1 MSLIDRGDYSIYGV
15 KKVKSVSSFIKMHA
29 LKSAKSRS
37 VIMKADSTTLLNFIK
52 DNQKNQFVIPIYQRL
67 YSWEKE
73 QCKELWDDIIKIGGD
88 DKMDGHFIGSILYM
102 LDSITHS
109 NNTLLI
115 IDGQQRL
122 TTITLLLTALR
133 DHLNDEDEFLKKFSY
148 QKIENDYLINSD
160 KDGDKKFRLILSE
173 SDKDTLLYLIDKDR
187 RKPSELS
194 SKIVENFKLFEEW
207 VSKNTNKLE
216 TIFKGLDKLMIVE
229 IALEKGKD
237 DPQLI
242 FESMNSKGIELTQ
255 TDLIRNYI
263 VMETEI
269 EKQEG
274 FYNKYWG
281 AMEEEFKQNKKW
293 FDRFV
298 RHYLTIKT
306 REIPNVNK
314 VYAALKDYW
323 QKEGIGIED
332 LLKDLQKYCGY
343 FCQIVFKKEADKDLN
358 KALGFLVDLEMDVIY
373 PLLLELYSDY
383 KGGVLSKADF
393 IPIIALIESYICRR
407 AVCGLGTNSLNKVF
421 PSFTRY
427 IQKDEYFKSLKAH
440 FGYLTEQQRFPNN
453 DEFKDRFITINFY
466 KFQKNG
472 YFFERL
478 ENFDTK
484 EPVNTKGLTVEHIM
498 PQTLTEDTEDTEEWK
513 RDLGENFQEIHDK
526 YLHTIGNLT
535 LTGYNPE
542 YSNKSFQEKQGME
555 KGFKDSPLRL
565 NQDLKDLE
573 SFGEEEI
580 KKRANDLVDLAL
592 KIWTYPKLD
601 AETLE
606 KYKPKKD
613 KKEKKVYDL
622 SSYKFGSHSRELF
635 DILSKKIK
643 ALDERITENFNQ
655 DYISYKFG
663 KNFVDIVVQSK
674 DLKLYLNMKFNEL
687 QDEKNL
693 ARDMT
698 NKGHLG
704 NGNIEVKLETKENIP
719 YCLGLIKQAL
729 EKQMGGRNRQ

>member
-1 MSLIDRGDYSIYGV
+1 MEAYATPLL
-15 KKVKSVSSFIKMHA
+15 KFIE
-29 LKSAKSRS
+29 
-37 VIMKADSTTLLNFIK
+37 D
-52 DNQKNQFVIPIYQRL
+52 DQYDQFVIPFYQRL

-73 QCKELWDDIIKIGGD
+73 QCKELWDDIIKIGGN
-88 DKMDGHFIGSILYM
+88 DKMDGHFIGSILCV
-102 LDSITHS
+102 LDRITHS
-109 NNTLLI
+109 NNALLI

-133 DHLNDEDEFLKKFSY
+133 DHWSDKRKE
-148 QKIENDYLINSD
+148 IEKHYLINSD

-173 SDKDTLLYLIDKDR
+173 SDKDTLLSLIDKDR
-187 RKPSELS
+187 RKPSEPS

-207 VSKNTNKLE
+207 ISKNTNQLE
-216 TIFKGLDKLMIVE
+216 TIFKGLEKLMIVE
-229 IALEKGKD
+229 IALEKEKD

-274 FYNKYWG
+274 FYNKYWR
-281 AMEEEFKQNKKW
+281 AMEEEFKQNETL

-306 REIPNVNK
+306 REIPNINK
-314 VYAALKDYW
+314 VYVVLKDYR

-343 FCQIVFKKEADKDLN
+343 FCRIVFKKEADKDLN

-383 KGGVLSKADF
+383 NDGVLSKADF
-393 IPIIALIESYICRR
+393 IPIIALIESYIFRR

-421 PSFTRY
+421 PSFTKH

-440 FGYLTEQQRFPNN
+440 FGSLTEKQRFPNN
-453 DEFKDRFITINFY
+453 DEFKKLFITIDFY
-466 KFQKNG
+466 KFKKNR

-484 EPVNTKGLTVEHIM
+484 EPVNTKGLTTEHIM
-498 PQTLTEDTEDTEEWK
+498 PQTLTEEWEK
-513 RDLGENFQEIHDK
+513 DLGENFQEIHDK

-542 YSNKSFQEKQGME
+542 YSNKSFQEKRDME
-555 KGFKDSPLRL
+555 KGFKQSPLKL
-565 NQDLKDLE
+565 NQSLKDLE
-573 SFGEEEI
+573 SFDEEKI
-580 KKRANDLVDLAL
+580 KKRANDLADLAL

-622 SSYKFGSHSRELF
+622 SSYKFDSHSRELF
-635 DILSKKIK
+635 DILSKEIK
-643 ALDERITENFNQ
+643 ALDEKRITEKFNKMC
-655 DYISYKFG
+655 ISYKFDT
-663 KNFVDIVVQSK
+663 NFVSIVP
-674 DLKLYLNMKFNEL
+674 LKNGGLNLYLNMPFYEL

-693 ARDMT
+693 AKKA
-698 NKGHLG
+698 KGNYG
-704 NGNIEVKLETKENIP
+704 NGDIEVKLETKENIP

>member
-1 MSLIDRGDYSIYGV
+1 MKAKATPLLT
-15 KKVKSVSSFIKMHA
+15 FIKE
-29 LKSAKSRS
+29 
-37 VIMKADSTTLLNFIK
+37 
-52 DNQKNQFVIPIYQRL
+52 NQKNQLVIPIYQRV

-73 QCKELWDDIIKIGGD
+73 QCKQLWDDIIKIGGD
-88 DKMDGHFIGSILYM
+88 DKMDWHFIGSILYV
-102 LDSITHS
+102 LDGIKHS
-109 NNTLLI
+109 DNALLI

-133 DHLNDEDEFLKKFSY
+133 DHWSDKRK
-148 QKIENDYLINSD
+148 KIEDHYLINSD
-160 KDGDKKFRLILSE
+160 KDGDKKFRLILSD
-173 SDKDTLLYLIDKDR
+173 SDKDALLYLIDKDR
-187 RKPSELS
+187 RKPSKPS
-194 SKIVENFKLFEEW
+194 SKIVENFELFEEW
-207 VSKNTNKLE
+207 ISENTNKLK
-216 TIFKGLDKLMIVE
+216 TIFKGLEKLMIVY
-229 IALEKGKD
+229 IALEKAKG

-242 FESMNSKGIELTQ
+242 FESMNSKGMELTQ

-263 VMETEI
+263 VMETEV

-274 FYNKYWG
+274 FYKKYWR
-281 AMEEEFKQNKKW
+281 AMEEELKQNEKL
-293 FDRFV
+293 FNQFV

-306 REIPNVNK
+306 REIPNIKK
-314 VYAALKDYW
+314 VYAAFKDYR
-323 QKEGIGIED
+323 QKEGIAIED

-383 KGGVLSKADF
+383 SDGVLSKDDF
-393 IPIIALIESYICRR
+393 RRSIALIESYICRR

-421 PSFTRY
+421 PSFTKR
-427 IQKDEYFKSLKAH
+427 IQKDEYFESLKVH
-440 FGYLTEQQRFPNN
+440 FGYLTEKQRFPNN
-453 DEFKDRFITINFY
+453 DEFKELFITMDFY
-466 KFQKNG
+466 RFQKNR

-484 EPVNTKGLTVEHIM
+484 ERVYTDEYTIEHIM
-498 PQTLTEDTEDTEEWK
+498 PQTLTEEWE
-513 RDLGENFQEIHDK
+513 RDLGENFQEIHNK

-535 LTGYNPE
+535 LTGYNST
-542 YSNKSFQEKQGME
+542 YSNKSFQEKRDME

-565 NQDLKDLE
+565 NQSLRDLE

-580 KKRANDLVDLAL
+580 KKRANDLADLAL

-613 KKEKKVYDL
+613 KKVYDL
-622 SSYKFGSHSRELF
+622 SSYNFGSHSRELF
-635 DILSKKIK
+635 DILSKEIK
-643 ALDERITENFNQ
+643 ALDEKIVIVEDFNKE
-655 DYISYKFG
+655 YISYKFS
-663 KNFVDIVVQSK
+663 KNFVDIILLNK
-674 DLKLYLNMKFNEL
+674 GLKLYLNMKFNEL

-704 NGNIEVKLETKENIP
+704 NGDIEVKLETKENIP

>member
-1 MSLIDRGDYSIYGV
+1 MEAEAMKLLDFIG
-15 KKVKSVSSFIKMHA
+15 KSQE
-29 LKSAKSRS
+29 R
-37 VIMKADSTTLLNFIK
+37 
-52 DNQKNQFVIPIYQRL
+52 QFVIPIYQRV

-73 QCKELWDDIIKIGGD
+73 QCKQLWDDIVKMGGND
-88 DKMDGHFIGSILYM
+88 QIEGHFIGSIVFVRDGIY
-102 LDSITHS
+102 TT
-109 NNTLLI
+109 NYNKLLI

-133 DHLNDEDEFLKKFSY
+133 DHLSDEVKRK
-148 QKIENDYLINSD
+148 KIENHYLINSD

-173 SDKDTLLYLIDKDR
+173 PDKDTLIYLIDKDR
-187 RKPSELS
+187 RKPSEPS
-194 SKIVENFKLFEEW
+194 SKIVENFKLFEKW
-207 VSKNTNKLE
+207 VSNTDELE
-216 TIFKGLDKLMIVE
+216 TIFKGLEKLMIVE
-229 IALEKGKD
+229 ITLEKEKD

-242 FESMNSKGIELTQ
+242 FESMNSKGMELAQ

-263 VMETEI
+263 VMETEV

-274 FYNKYWG
+274 FYNKYWR
-281 AMEEEFKQNKKW
+281 AMEEDFKQNEKW

-306 REIPNVNK
+306 REIPNINK
-314 VYAALKDYW
+314 VYVAFKDYR

-343 FCQIVFKKEADKDLN
+343 FCQIVFKKEDDKDLN
-358 KALGFLVDLEMDVIY
+358 KALGFLVDLEMDVVY

-383 KGGVLSKADF
+383 SDGVLSKDDF
-393 IPIIALIESYICRR
+393 RRSIALIESYICRR

-421 PSFTRY
+421 PSFTKH
-427 IQKDEYFKSLKAH
+427 IQKDEYFKSLEAH
-440 FGYLTEQQRFPNN
+440 FGYLTEKQRFPNN
-453 DEFKDRFITINFY
+453 DEFKDCFITINFY
-466 KFQKNG
+466 KFKKRE

-478 ENFDTK
+478 ENFDRK
-484 EPVNTKGLTVEHIM
+484 ERVYTHEYTEEHIM
-498 PQTLTEDTEDTEEWK
+498 PQTLTEEWE

-535 LTGYNPE
+535 LTGYNTE
-542 YSNKSFQEKQGME
+542 YGNRSFQKKRDME
-555 KGFKDSPLRL
+555 GGFKDSPLRL
-565 NQDLKDLE
+565 NQGLRDLK

-580 KKRANDLVDLAL
+580 KKRANDLADLAL
-592 KIWTYPKLD
+592 KIWTYPNLN

-606 KYKPKKD
+606 KYKP

-635 DILSKKIK
+635 DILSKEIK
-643 ALDERITENFNQ
+643 ALDEKRIVENFNQ
-655 DYISYKFG
+655 DYISYKFS
-663 KNFVDIVVQSK
+663 KNFVDIVVQTK

-693 ARDMT
+693 ARDVT

-704 NGNIEVKLETKENIP
+704 NENIEVKLETKENIP

>member
-1 MSLIDRGDYSIYGV
+1 ME
-15 KKVKSVSSFIKMHA
+15 
-29 LKSAKSRS
+29 
-37 VIMKADSTTLLNFIK
+37 ADKNTLLKFIK
-52 DNQKNQFVIPIYQRL
+52 DNQKNQLVIPIYQRL

-73 QCKELWDDIIKIGGD
+73 QCKQLWDDIIKIGGN
-88 DKMDGHFIGSILYM
+88 DKMDGHFIGSILYV
-102 LDSITHS
+102 LGGITHS
-109 NNTLLI
+109 DNALLI

-133 DHLNDEDEFLKKFSY
+133 DHLSNEVKRKE
-148 QKIENDYLINSD
+148 IENHYLINSD

-173 SDKDTLLYLIDKDR
+173 SDKDTLLSLIDKDR
-187 RKPSELS
+187 RKPSEPS

-207 VSKNTNKLE
+207 IRKNTDELE

-229 IALEKGKD
+229 IALTKEKD

-242 FESMNSKGIELTQ
+242 FESMNSKGVELTQ
-255 TDLIRNYI
+255 TDLIKNYI
-263 VMETEI
+263 IMETET

-274 FYNKYWG
+274 FYNKYWR
-281 AMEEEFKQNKKW
+281 AMEEDFKQNKKW

-306 REIPNVNK
+306 REIPNINK
-314 VYAALKDYW
+314 VYVAFKDYQ
-323 QKEGIGIED
+323 QKEGIEIEA
-332 LLKDLQKYCGY
+332 LLQDLQKYCGY
-343 FCQIVFKKEADKDLN
+343 FCQIKFKKEADEGLN
-358 KALGFLVDLEMDVIY
+358 KALSFLVDLDMDVLY
-373 PLLLELYSDY
+373 PLLLEPYSDY
-383 KGGVLSKADF
+383 SDGRLSKQDF
-393 IPIIALIESYICRR
+393 IPITALIESYLVRR
-407 AVCGLGTNSLNKVF
+407 TVCGLAKNGLNKLFV
-421 PSFTRY
+421 SFAKH
-427 IQKDEYFKSLKAH
+427 IQKDEYFESLKTH
-440 FGYLTEQQRFPNN
+440 FGSLTNNQRFPNN
-453 DEFKDRFITINFY
+453 DEFKDRLITIDFY
-466 KFQKNG
+466 NKFKKKTKC
-472 YFFERL
+472 FLERL

-484 EPVNTKGLTVEHIM
+484 EPVDTKGLTIEHIM
-498 PQTLTEDTEDTEEWK
+498 PQKLTEETEEWK
-513 RDLGENFQEIHDK
+513 RDLGENFQEIHNK

-535 LTGYNPE
+535 LTGYNSE
-542 YSNKSFQEKQGME
+542 YSNKSFQEKRDME
-555 KGFKDSPLRL
+555 GGFKDSPLRL
-565 NQDLKDLE
+565 NQSLRDLE

-580 KKRANDLVDLAL
+580 KKRANDLADWAL
-592 KIWTYPKLD
+592 KIWTYPNLN

-622 SSYKFGSHSRELF
+622 NSYNFGSYSRELF
-635 DILSKKIK
+635 DILSKEIK

-655 DYISYKFG
+655 DYISYKFD
-663 KNFVDIVVQSK
+663 KNFVDIVVQTK

-704 NGNIEVKLETKENIP
+704 NGDIEVKLETKENIP

>member
-1 MSLIDRGDYSIYGV
+1 MEAY
-15 KKVKSVSSFIKMHA
+15 A
-29 LKSAKSRS
+29 
-37 VIMKADSTTLLNFIK
+37 TTLLKFFEDNNQNQKKCFMDAEATTLLKFIK
-52 DNQKNQFVIPIYQRL
+52 DNNQNQLVIPIYQRL

-73 QCKELWDDIIKIGGD
+73 QCKQLWDDIIKIGGD
-88 DKMDGHFIGSILYM
+88 DKMNGHFIGSILYV
-102 LDSITHS
+102 LYDITHS

-133 DHLNDEDEFLKKFSY
+133 NHLSDESVKKL
-148 QKIENDYLINSD
+148 IEKHYLINSNR
-160 KDGDKKFRLILSE
+160 DGDKKFRLILSE
-173 SDKDTLLYLIDKDR
+173 SDKDTLLSLIDKDR
-187 RKPSELS
+187 RKPSEPS

-207 VSKNTNKLE
+207 VSKNTNQLE
-216 TIFKGLDKLMIVE
+216 TIFKGLEKFTIVW
-229 IALEKGKD
+229 IALKKGKD

-263 VMETEI
+263 IMETEA

-274 FYNKYWG
+274 FYNKYWR
-281 AMEEEFKQNKKW
+281 AMEEDFKQNEKQDKKL

-306 REIPNVNK
+306 REIPNINK
-314 VYAALKDYW
+314 VYVAFKDYQ
-323 QKEGIGIED
+323 QKEGIEIED

-343 FCQIVFKKEADKDLN
+343 FCQIAFKKEADKDLN
-358 KALGFLVDLEMDVIY
+358 KALSFLVDLEMDVVY

-383 KGGVLSKADF
+383 KDGVLSKQDF
-393 IPIIALIESYICRR
+393 IPIIALTESYLVRR
-407 AVCGLGTNSLNKVF
+407 AVCGFNTNVLNKVS
-421 PSFTRY
+421 PSFTKK
-427 IQKDEYFKSLKAH
+427 INKDQYLESIEAH
-440 FGYLTEQQRFPNN
+440 FLSLEKTAGKFPK
-453 DEFKDRFITINFY
+453 DSEFRDSFITKELYGRN
-466 KFQKNG
+466 KTKKKKTK
-472 YFFERL
+472 YFLERL

-484 EPVNTKGLTVEHIM
+484 EPVDTQKCNIEHIM
-498 PQTLTEDTEDTEEWK
+498 PQKLTKEWE

-535 LTGYNPE
+535 LTGYNNE

-555 KGFKDSPLRL
+555 NGFKDSPLRL
-565 NQDLKDLE
+565 NQGLKDLE

-580 KKRANDLVDLAL
+580 KKRANDLADLAL
-592 KIWTYPKLD
+592 EIWTYPNLN

-622 SSYKFGSHSRELF
+622 NSYKFGSHSRELF
-635 DILSKKIK
+635 DILSKGIK

-655 DYISYKFG
+655 DYISYKFS
-663 KNFVDIVVQSK
+663 KNFVDIVVQTK

-704 NGNIEVKLETKENIP
+704 NGDIEVKLETKENIP

>member
-1 MSLIDRGDYSIYGV
+1 MD
-15 KKVKSVSSFIKMHA
+15 A
-29 LKSAKSRS
+29 EA
-37 VIMKADSTTLLNFIK
+37 TTLLEFIK
-52 DNQKNQFVIPIYQRL
+52 DNQKNQLVIPIYQRL

-73 QCKELWDDIIKIGGD
+73 QCKQLWDDIIKIGGN
-88 DKMDGHFIGSILYM
+88 DKMDGHFIGSILYV
-102 LDSITHS
+102 LDGIAHS
-109 NNTLLI
+109 DNTLLI

-122 TTITLLLTALR
+122 TTITLLLIALK
-133 DHLNDEDEFLKKFSY
+133 DHWSDKRKDIEDH
-148 QKIENDYLINSD
+148 YLINSD
-160 KDGDKKFRLILSE
+160 KNGDEKFRLILSE
-173 SDKDTLLYLIDKDR
+173 SDKDTLLSLIDKDR
-187 RKPSELS
+187 RKPSEPSL
-194 SKIVENFKLFEEW
+194 KIVENFKLFEEW
-207 VSKNTNKLE
+207 IRKNTDKLE
-216 TIFKGLDKLMIVE
+216 TIFKGLEKLMIVW
-229 IALEKGKD
+229 IALKKEKD

-242 FESMNSKGIELTQ
+242 FESMNSKGMELAQ

-263 VMETEI
+263 IMETEI

-274 FYNKYWG
+274 FYNQYWR
-281 AMEEEFKQNKKW
+281 AMEENFKQNEKQNEKQDKKL

-298 RHYLTIKT
+298 RHYLTIKIGKAPKEK
-306 REIPNVNK
+306 R
-314 VYAALKDYW
+314 VYVAFKDYQ
-323 QKEGIGIED
+323 QKEGIEIED

-358 KALGFLVDLEMDVIY
+358 EALGFLVDLDMDVIY

-383 KGGVLSKADF
+383 SDGVLSKQDF
-393 IPIIALIESYICRR
+393 IPIIALTESYLCRMVVR
-407 AVCGLGTNSLNKVF
+407 GSTNGLNKVF
-421 PSFTRY
+421 PSFAKH

-440 FGYLTEQQRFPNN
+440 FVLLKGGQRFPND
-453 DEFKDRFITINFY
+453 DEFRNLFITIDFY
-466 KFQKNG
+466 NKFK
-472 YFFERL
+472 FKKKTKCFLERL

-484 EPVNTKGLTVEHIM
+484 EPVDTKGLTIEHIM
-498 PQTLTEDTEDTEEWK
+498 PQELTEEWE

-535 LTGYNPE
+535 LTGYNQK
-542 YSNKSFQEKQGME
+542 YGNKSFQEKQGME
-555 KGFKDSPLRL
+555 GGFKDSPLRL
-565 NQDLKDLE
+565 NQGLRGLE
-573 SFGEEEI
+573 SFGEKEI
-580 KKRANDLVDLAL
+580 KKRANDLADLAL

-635 DILSKKIK
+635 DILSKEIK
-643 ALDERITENFNQ
+643 ALDEKIVENFNQ

-663 KNFVDIVVQSK
+663 KNFVDIVAQTK
-674 DLKLYLNMKFNEL
+674 DLKLYLNMPFYEL

-704 NGNIEVKLETKENIP
+704 NGDIEVKLETKENIP

>member
-1 MSLIDRGDYSIYGV
+1 
-15 KKVKSVSSFIKMHA
+15 
-29 LKSAKSRS
+29 
-37 VIMKADSTTLLNFIK
+37 MKADSTPLLEFIK
-52 DNQKNQFVIPIYQRL
+52 DNQKNRLVIPIYQRV
-67 YSWEKE
+67 YSWEKK
-73 QCKELWDDIIKIGGD
+73 QCKQLWDDIIKIGGD
-88 DKMDGHFIGSILYM
+88 DKMDGHFIGSILYV
-102 LDSITHS
+102 LDGITHS
-109 NNTLLI
+109 DNTLLI

-133 DHLNDEDEFLKKFSY
+133 DHWSDKRKEIED
-148 QKIENDYLINSD
+148 DYLINSD
-160 KDGDKKFRLILSE
+160 KDGDKKFRLILSD
-173 SDKDTLLYLIDKDR
+173 SDKDALLSLIDKSR
-187 RKPSELS
+187 RKPSKPS

-207 VSKNTNKLE
+207 ISENTNKLE
-216 TIFKGLDKLMIVE
+216 TIFKGLKKLMIVY
-229 IALEKGKD
+229 IALEKGKG

-242 FESMNSKGIELTQ
+242 FESMNSKGMELAQ

-263 VMETEI
+263 VMETEV

-274 FYNKYWG
+274 FYKKYWR
-281 AMEEEFKQNKKW
+281 AMEEELKQNEKL
-293 FDRFV
+293 FNQFV

-306 REIPNVNK
+306 REIPNTNK
-314 VYAALKDYW
+314 VYAAFKDYR
-323 QKEGIGIED
+323 QKEGIAIED

-383 KGGVLSKADF
+383 SDGVLSKADF
-393 IPIIALIESYICRR
+393 IPIIALIESYIFRR

-421 PSFTRY
+421 PSFTKH
-427 IQKDEYFKSLKAH
+427 IQKDEYFESLEAH
-440 FGYLTEQQRFPNN
+440 FGYLTKQQRFPNN
-453 DEFKDRFITINFY
+453 DEFKDCFITKDFY
-466 KFQKNG
+466 KFQKKK

-484 EPVNTKGLTVEHIM
+484 ERVYTDEYTIEHIM
-498 PQTLTEDTEDTEEWK
+498 PQTLTEEWK
-513 RDLGENFQEIHDK
+513 KDLGENFQKIHDN
-526 YLHTIGNLT
+526 YLHRIGNLT
-535 LTGYNPE
+535 LTGYNPK

-565 NQDLKDLE
+565 NQSLRDLE

-580 KKRANDLVDLAL
+580 KKRTNDLADLAL
-592 KIWTYPKLD
+592 KIWTYPKYLD

-622 SSYKFGSHSRELF
+622 SSYNFGSHSRELF
-635 DILSKKIK
+635 DVLSKEIK
-643 ALDERITENFNQ
+643 ALDEKIVIVEDFNKE
-655 DYISYKFG
+655 YISYKFS
-663 KNFVDIVVQSK
+663 KNFVDIIPLNK
-674 DLKLYLNMKFNEL
+674 GLKLSLNMKFNEL

-704 NGNIEVKLETKENIP
+704 NGDIEVKLETRENIS

>member
-1 MSLIDRGDYSIYGV
+1 
-15 KKVKSVSSFIKMHA
+15 
-29 LKSAKSRS
+29 
-37 VIMKADSTTLLNFIK
+37 MKADAIKLLDFIGK
-52 DNQKNQFVIPIYQRL
+52 SQEKQFVIPIYQRV

-73 QCKELWDDIIKIGGD
+73 QCKQLWDDIVKTGGND
-88 DKMDGHFIGSILYM
+88 QMNGHFIGSIVFVQDDIYTT
-102 LDSITHS
+102 SH
-109 NNTLLI
+109 NKFLI

-122 TTITLLLTALR
+122 TTIMLLLTALR
-133 DHLNDEDEFLKKFSY
+133 DRLNDEYEFLEKFSH
-148 QKIENDYLINSD
+148 QKIQNDYLINSD

-173 SDKDTLLYLIDKDR
+173 SDKDTLLSLIDKDR

-194 SKIVENFKLFEEW
+194 LKIVENFKLFEEW
-207 VSKNTNKLE
+207 VSNTNKLE
-216 TIFKGLDKLMIVE
+216 TIFKGLEKLMIVE

-242 FESMNSKGIELTQ
+242 FESMNSKGMELTQ

-263 VMETEI
+263 VMETET
-269 EKQEG
+269 EKQES
-274 FYNKYWG
+274 FYNKYWR
-281 AMEEEFKQNKKW
+281 AMEEDFKQNKKL

-314 VYAALKDYW
+314 VYVALKDYR
-323 QKEGIGIED
+323 QKEGIEIED

-343 FCQIVFKKEADKDLN
+343 FCQIVFKKEANKDLN

-383 KGGVLSKADF
+383 SDGVLSKDDF
-393 IPIIALIESYICRR
+393 IRSIALIESYICRR

-421 PSFTRY
+421 PSFTKH

-440 FGYLTEQQRFPNN
+440 FGYLTEKQRFPKN
-453 DEFKDRFITINFY
+453 DEFKDRFITIDFYNF
-466 KFQKNG
+466 KKRE

-478 ENFDTK
+478 ENFDRK

-498 PQTLTEDTEDTEEWK
+498 PQTLTEEWE

-535 LTGYNPE
+535 KTGYNPE
-542 YSNKSFQEKQGME
+542 YSNKSFQEKRDME

-565 NQDLKDLE
+565 NQGLRDLE

-580 KKRANDLVDLAL
+580 KKRANDLADLAL
-592 KIWTYPKLD
+592 KIWTYPNLN

-635 DILSKKIK
+635 DILSKGIK

-655 DYISYKFG
+655 DYISYKFD
-663 KNFVDIVVQSK
+663 KNFVDIVVQTK

-704 NGNIEVKLETKENIP
+704 NGDIEVKLETKENIP

>member
-1 MSLIDRGDYSIYGV
+1 
-15 KKVKSVSSFIKMHA
+15 
-29 LKSAKSRS
+29 
-37 VIMKADSTTLLNFIK
+37 MKADATTLLNFIK
-52 DNQKNQFVIPIYQRL
+52 GNQKNQLVIPIYQRV

-73 QCKELWDDIIKIGGD
+73 QCKQLWDDIVKTGGND
-88 DKMDGHFIGSILYM
+88 QMNGHFIGSILYVIK
-102 LDSITHS
+102 DKTSCS
-109 NNTLLI
+109 NNVLLI

-133 DHLNDEDEFLKKFSY
+133 DHWSDKRKEIEDH
-148 QKIENDYLINSD
+148 YLINSD

-173 SDKDTLLYLIDKDR
+173 SDKDTLLYLIDKDK
-187 RKPSELS
+187 RKPSEPSL
-194 SKIVENFKLFEEW
+194 KIVENFKLFEEW
-207 VSKNTNKLE
+207 VSKNTDKLE
-216 TIFKGLDKLMIVE
+216 TIFKGLEKLMIVE

-274 FYNKYWG
+274 FYNKYWR
-281 AMEEEFKQNKKW
+281 AMEEEFKQNKKL
-293 FDRFV
+293 FERFV

-306 REIPNVNK
+306 REIPNINK

-343 FCQIVFKKEADKDLN
+343 FCRIVFKKEDDKDLN
-358 KALGFLVDLEMDVIY
+358 KALDFLVDLEMDVIY

-383 KGGVLSKADF
+383 SDGVLSKADF

-421 PSFTRY
+421 PSFTKH
-427 IQKDEYFKSLKAH
+427 IQKDEYFKSLEAH
-440 FGYLTEQQRFPNN
+440 FGSLTEKQRFPNN
-453 DEFKDRFITINFY
+453 DEFKDCFITINFY

-478 ENFDTK
+478 ENFDRK
-484 EPVNTKGLTVEHIM
+484 ERVYTHEYTIEHIM
-498 PQTLTEDTEDTEEWK
+498 PQTLTEDTEEWK
-513 RDLGENFQEIHDK
+513 RDLGENFQEIHNK

-535 LTGYNPE
+535 WTGYNSE
-542 YSNKSFQEKQGME
+542 YSNKSFQKKRDME

-565 NQDLKDLE
+565 NQSLRDLE

-580 KKRANDLVDLAL
+580 KKRANDLADLAL
-592 KIWTYPKLD
+592 KIWTYPNLD

-613 KKEKKVYDL
+613 KKEKEVYDL

-635 DILSKKIK
+635 DILSKEIK
-643 ALDERITENFNQ
+643 ALDEKIAEKFNQ
-655 DYISYKFG
+655 DYISYKFS
-663 KNFVDIVVQSK
+663 KNFVDIVVQTK

-704 NGNIEVKLETKENIP
+704 NGDIEVKLETKENIP

>member
-1 MSLIDRGDYSIYGV
+1 MVAEATPLL
-15 KKVKSVSSFIKMHA
+15 KFIKG
-29 LKSAKSRS
+29 
-37 VIMKADSTTLLNFIK
+37 
-52 DNQKNQFVIPIYQRL
+52 NQKNQLVIPIYQRL

-73 QCKELWDDIIKIGGD
+73 QCKELWDDIIKIGGN
-88 DKMDGHFIGSILYM
+88 DKMDGHFIGSILYV
-102 LDSITHS
+102 LDGITHS
-109 NNTLLI
+109 DNALLI

-133 DHLNDEDEFLKKFSY
+133 DHLSDEVKRKE
-148 QKIENDYLINSD
+148 IENHYLINSD

-173 SDKDTLLYLIDKDR
+173 SDKDTLLSLIDKDR
-187 RKPSELS
+187 RKPSEPS

-207 VSKNTNKLE
+207 VSNTDKLE
-216 TIFKGLDKLMIVE
+216 TIFKGLEKLMIVE

-242 FESMNSKGIELTQ
+242 FESMNSKGMELTQ

-263 VMETEI
+263 IMETEV

-274 FYNKYWG
+274 FYNKYWR

-306 REIPNVNK
+306 REIPNINK
-314 VYAALKDYW
+314 VYVALKDYW

-332 LLKDLQKYCGY
+332 LLKDLQKYCRY

-358 KALGFLVDLEMDVIY
+358 KALGFLVDLERDVIY

-383 KGGVLSKADF
+383 SDGVLSKADF

-453 DEFKDRFITINFY
+453 DEFKDRFIKIDFY
-466 KFQKNG
+466 KFKKKK

-478 ENFDTK
+478 ENFNRK
-484 EPVNTKGLTVEHIM
+484 ERVYTHEYTIEHIM
-498 PQTLTEDTEDTEEWK
+498 PQELTEEWK
-513 RDLGENFQEIHDK
+513 RDLGENFQEIHNK

-542 YSNKSFQEKQGME
+542 YSNKSFQEKRDME
-555 KGFKDSPLRL
+555 KGFKNSPLRL
-565 NQDLKDLE
+565 NQGLRGLE
-573 SFGEEEI
+573 SFGEKEI
-580 KKRANDLVDLAL
+580 EKRANDLADLA
-592 KIWTYPKLD
+592 
-601 AETLE
+601 
-606 KYKPKKD
+606 
-613 KKEKKVYDL
+613 
-622 SSYKFGSHSRELF
+622 F
-635 DILSKKIK
+635 
-643 ALDERITENFNQ
+643 
-655 DYISYKFG
+655 
-663 KNFVDIVVQSK
+663 
-674 DLKLYLNMKFNEL
+674 
-687 QDEKNL
+687 
-693 ARDMT
+693 
-698 NKGHLG
+698 
-704 NGNIEVKLETKENIP
+704 
-719 YCLGLIKQAL
+719 
-729 EKQMGGRNRQ
+729 